1 MISVLQAVRVALA
14 NFRQSLEQTPGEG
27 REALFEGRDQ
37 LREVAD
43 SLEATQ
49 NPHLVPLTDAMQ
61 FMLECLLRNGSLDM
75 GTASEALTRLAFAL
89 GDMIDAPGGVS
100 ANPLAASYLGAGGLP
115 QVGSVLRSDRD
126 LHAGPKETIRLPD
139 FLDEAPA
146 PAPSLDPQVEY
157 SQGAGL
163 HPSRQAASLDKTAVT
178 RLLADRS
185 PTKETRLGQVLLRQN
200 LINNGQLDRAL
211 ALQQITR
218 RKLGEVLVAME
229 LIGVESLNRALD
241 RQRCESPA
249 LIGDHAAPGQPLP
262 KEQSQLRLLKPEGEA

>member
-14 NFRQSLEQTPGEG
+14 NFRQSLEQTPGQG

-49 NPHLVPLTDAMQ
+49 APHLVPLTDAMQ
-61 FMLECLLRNGSLDM
+61 FILESLLRHGSLDM
-75 GTASEALTRLAFAL
+75 ATGSEALSRLTTVL
-89 GDMIDAPGGVS
+89 GGLMEAPGGVS
-100 ANPLAASYLGAGGLP
+100 ANPLAASYLGMGGLP
-115 QVGSVLRSDRD
+115 NSGSVLRTDRD
-126 LHAGPKETIRLPD
+126 LHAGPKDTIRLPD
-139 FLDEAPA
+139 FLDQAA
-146 PAPSLDPQVEY
+146 PAPSAEPQVEHQQ
-157 SQGAGL
+157 SAGL
-163 HPSRQAASLDKTAVT
+163 HPSRQAASLDTSAVT

-200 LINNGQLDRAL
+200 LIDNSQLDRAL

-241 RQRCESPA
+241 RQRCESPNMV
-249 LIGDHAAPGQPLP
+249 GHHAAPGEPLP